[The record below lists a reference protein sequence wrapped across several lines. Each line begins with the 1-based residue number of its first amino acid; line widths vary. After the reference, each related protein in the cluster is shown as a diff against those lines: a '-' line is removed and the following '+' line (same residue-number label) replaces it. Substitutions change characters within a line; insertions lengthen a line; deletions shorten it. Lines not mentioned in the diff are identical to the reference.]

1 MGSRK
6 ILSKTKL
13 EFIENIVIIEKLIK
27 MLAHQFFKNLF
38 IYYIIKKWD
47 DVLVIQSSLFCIL
60 ILPDFHDRRGYT

>member
-27 MLAHQFFKNLF
+27 MLADQCFKNLF

-47 DVLVIQSSLFCIL
+47 NVLVIQSSLFLYI
-60 ILPDFHDRRGYT
+60 GTT